1 MASKP
6 RLIKVS
12 ELVTPTVMVEGSL
25 EGQPGDGGSEVT
37 VEQRGLQ
44 SRGRPSMGMLGRL
57 SLGGAKKKIVADVFA
72 IEPSPRPNFRRQS
85 SGVSA
90 PSVPLGSTSSLRRGR
105 NGDDVVEEDIV
116 QRHALFG
123 DRNVV
128 GGSTSGSAT
137 RTDRVAGGLSGTHEA
152 LSEAHDLAIERGEKL
167 ASMADKSRQLEDSA
181 IAFGDIAKQLR
192 RQQQEDECCV
202 S

>member
-1 MASKP
+1 MTSKP

-12 ELVTPTVMVEGSL
+12 ELVTPTAIVEGSFA
-25 EGQPGDGGSEVT
+25 GQPRDGNSEVT
-37 VEQRGLQ
+37 VEQRGRQ
-44 SRGRPSMGMLGRL
+44 SRGGPSMGVLGRL
-57 SLGGAKKKIVADVFA
+57 SLGGAKKKSVSDVFA
-72 IEPSPRPNFRRQS
+72 IEPSPWPDLRRQS

-90 PSVPLGSTSSLRRGR
+90 SSVPLGSTSSMRRGR
-105 NGDDVVEEDIV
+105 NDGDVVEEDIV

-123 DRNVV
+123 DRNAV

-137 RTDRVAGGLSGTHEA
+137 RTGRVAGGLSGTHEA
-152 LSEAHDLAIERGEKL
+152 LSEARDLAIERGEKL

-181 IAFGDIAKQLR
+181 MAFGDIAKQLR
-192 RQQQEDECCV
+192 RQQQEEECCV

>member
-1 MASKP
+1 MTSKP

-12 ELVTPTVMVEGSL
+12 ELVTPTAMAEGSL
-25 EGQPGDGGSEVT
+25 ERQPGDGGSEVT
-37 VEQRGLQ
+37 VEQRGRQ
-44 SRGRPSMGMLGRL
+44 SRGRPSMGVLGRL
-57 SLGGAKKKIVADVFA
+57 SLGGSKKKSVADVFA
-72 IEPSPRPNFRRQS
+72 IEPSPWPDLRRQS

-90 PSVPLGSTSSLRRGR
+90 LSVSSGSTSSMRRGR
-105 NGDDVVEEDIV
+105 NSGDVVEEDIA

-123 DRNVV
+123 HQNAVR
-128 GGSTSGSAT
+128 GGTSGSAT
-137 RTDRVAGGLSGTHEA
+137 KMGRAAGGLSGAHEA

-181 IAFGDIAKQLR
+181 MAFGDIAKQLR